1 MLQQG
6 DYTKIWLCNHRVYD
20 LERQKV
26 MAARADLRSAAQGTG
41 DRSDKIRTYNFPQDR
56 VTDHRIG
63 LSTTGVERI
72 MLGESLDN
80 ILTSLIVADEKERL
94 ENFIKEQQKK

>member
-1 MLQQG
+1 M
-6 DYTKIWLCNHRVYD
+6 
-20 LERQKV
+20 ERQKQ

-56 VTDHRIG
+56 ITDHRIG
-63 LSTTGVERI
+63 FSTIGVERV
-72 MLGESLDN
+72 MSGENLDQ

-94 ENFIKEQQKK
+94 ENFIEQQQKQLKKATK